1 MRAADTAHK
10 RARLETRAGEWRST
24 CGSYSV
30 GAALS
35 DAPARCSILHE
46 DTHLVGFADLPDAW
60 PAASGPPVRTAE
72 LPCGHT
78 YHVSALA
85 LHFLSNDM
93 RYLRF
98 WVLGWPAHLARA
110 ANALH
115 LLGNDSVGPHTDWI
129 ERAGVPSVAPATRAS
144 CARTRCPRRSAPPSP
159 AGSPPTPAGSP
170 PTPAGSPPT
179 PAGSPTTPRRRS
191 GWRYLHCRA
200 LHLHC
205 RALPL
210 RSR

>member
-10 RARLETRAGEWRST
+10 RARLETRAGEWRSA

-93 RYLRF
+93 RCVVLYLRF
-98 WVLGWPAHLARA
+98 CFCL
-110 ANALH
+110 
-115 LLGNDSVGPHTDWI
+115 SVGSHTDRI
-129 ERAGVPSVAPATRAS
+129 ERAGAPSAAPATWAS
-144 CARTRCPRRSAPPSP
+144 CVKTRCPRRSAPPSP
-159 AGSPPTPAGSP
+159 S
-170 PTPAGSPPT
+170 GSPPT
-179 PAGSPTTPRRRS
+179 PAGSPTMPRRRS
-191 GWRYLHCRA
+191 GWLYLHCRA
-200 LHLHC
+200 LHVHC
-205 RALPL
+205 RCTPAAIL
-210 RSR
+210 